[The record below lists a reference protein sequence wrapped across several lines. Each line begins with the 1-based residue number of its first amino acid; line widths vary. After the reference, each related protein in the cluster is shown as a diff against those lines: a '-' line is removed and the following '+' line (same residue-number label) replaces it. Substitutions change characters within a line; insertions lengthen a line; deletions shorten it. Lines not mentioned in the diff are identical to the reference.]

1 MNAAVKQ
8 DALELVEQDDLE
20 PGRLPAV
27 REQQA
32 VALSQNSP
40 AAIMM
45 QALSSGVV
53 DLAQVEK
60 MMDLQDRWEQRE
72 AEKAFNEALSSF
84 RGEAIEVLKRK
95 QVSFTT
101 RDGETTSY
109 KHAELSDVVD
119 AVSPALAKHGFSY
132 RWDVKQQKDWISVT
146 CVLKH
151 SKGHSEQVEMG
162 GPPDASGKKNPIQQI
177 VSTTTY
183 LQRHT
188 LKAITGIA
196 EKGDDDDGR
205 GGETDAALEA
215 ASNAL
220 HDNLL
225 ARLEKTTTDEQAATL
240 WAEGSKALAD
250 AKRRD
255 LYDDFKESVLAHRK
269 ALKNGGAK

>member
-8 DALELVEQDDLE
+8 DALELVEQDDLVTD
-20 PGRLPAV
+20 RLPAV

-45 QALSSGVV
+45 QALSSGV

-225 ARLEKTTTDEQAATL
+225 ARLEKTTTDEQAAAL

>member
-8 DALELVEQDDLE
+8 DALELVEQDDLVTD
-20 PGRLPAV
+20 RLPAV

-45 QALSSGVV
+45 QALSSGV

-225 ARLEKTTTDEQAATL
+225 ARLEKTTTD
-240 WAEGSKALAD
+240 
-250 AKRRD
+250 
-255 LYDDFKESVLAHRK
+255 
-269 ALKNGGAK
+269 